1 VLDRCQKDLFIF
13 FKVVKRTETGGEY
26 VDIIAFKILFFLN
39 IIYIIMIAFDQ
50 YIDLFCLWIT
60 KKKILLLEFKYSEII
75 PF

>member
-1 VLDRCQKDLFIF
+1 
-13 FKVVKRTETGGEY
+13 
-26 VDIIAFKILFFLN
+26 
-39 IIYIIMIAFDQ
+39 MIAFDQ